1 MRPVPGRRAAALA
14 AAASALLLLAAPL
27 GAQGSGS
34 PEVRLEAD
42 GRSWGV
48 PRRAEVRLSAP
59 AHVAVFEIRPGR
71 GAVMLWPTRRREA
84 GRLEAGRHAVPL
96 AGARFGFP
104 EGRGLPS
111 PDFPVPG
118 RVRHLFR
125 PYLLAVAS
133 RRPLWLTGHYHGR
146 LFQPRQVFPSVG
158 TMVNALLEE
167 VLAHPRSGGWSF
179 DLVPAFPARYGP
191 HPFGSPDPFRRP
203 TPR

>member
-1 MRPVPGRRAAALA
+1 MSPGPGRLPAVLA
-14 AAASALLLLAAPL
+14 ATASALLLLLTPL
-27 GAQGSGS
+27 RAQGPGS
-34 PEVRLEAD
+34 LEVHLEAD

-48 PRRAEVRLSAP
+48 PRRAEVRLSAS

-84 GRLEAGRHAVPL
+84 GRLAAGRHAVPL

-104 EGRGLPS
+104 EGRGLPD
-111 PDFPVPG
+111 PDISVPG

-167 VLAHPRSGGWSF
+167 VLSHPRSGGWSF

-191 HPFGSPDPFRRP
+191 YGPWGAPPW
-203 TPR
+203 